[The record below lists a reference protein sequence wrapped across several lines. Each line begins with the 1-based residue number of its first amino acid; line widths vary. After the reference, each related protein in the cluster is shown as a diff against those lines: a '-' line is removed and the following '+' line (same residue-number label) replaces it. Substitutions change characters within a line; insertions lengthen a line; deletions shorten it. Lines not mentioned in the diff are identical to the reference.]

1 MARQPSLAAE
11 IKQQVLVLLKQQY
24 PETFKQFRL
33 KCQSY
38 STGGSVD
45 IIWVD
50 GPSWEKV
57 RQVLAHLASQTIIHL
72 NAERRYTEHFLQH
85 IATRYSQAQG
95 GEIPT
100 IQVSSEG
107 YASVSISVD
116 NATSRAIY
124 GCANGLDV
132 ADLDDLAFR
141 LESDG
146 SLQRTSLIL
155 KQDYSEGD
163 FAEYALIGRQ
173 GYAKMSGPNVWFDIF
188 RVVKRLGPHRVKVVP
203 QTGLGY
209 RFDELTE
216 GRAAIRQL
224 ATTGKIQIL
233 CDERGWHF

>member
-11 IKQQVLVLLKQQY
+11 IKQKVLALLKQQY
-24 PETFKQFRL
+24 PETFKQFKL

-38 STGGSVD
+38 STGGAVD
-45 IIWVD
+45 IIWID

-57 RQVLAHLASQTIIHL
+57 RQILAPLAGQTIIHL

-85 IATRYSQAQG
+85 IATRYSQAK
-95 GEIPT
+95 GEEAPA
-100 IQVSSEG
+100 IQVSDEG
-107 YASVSISVD
+107 YASIAISVD
-116 NATSRAIY
+116 NATSRAIH
-124 GCANGLDV
+124 GCAIGLDV
-132 ADLDDLAFR
+132 ADLDDLAFK

-146 SLQRTSLIL
+146 SIQRTSLIL

-188 RVVKRLGPHRVKVVP
+188 TVVKRLGPHRVKVIP
-203 QTGLGY
+203 GTGRGY
-209 RFDELTE
+209 RFDEPAE

-224 ATTGKIQIL
+224 ATTGKIEIL